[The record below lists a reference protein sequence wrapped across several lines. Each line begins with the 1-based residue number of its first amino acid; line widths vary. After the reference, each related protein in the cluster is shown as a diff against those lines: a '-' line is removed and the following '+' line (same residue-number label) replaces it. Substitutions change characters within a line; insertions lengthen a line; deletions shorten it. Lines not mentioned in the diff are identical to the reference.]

1 MIVKNLYIIKNYILN
16 MIFLYLIIIVIVA
29 IFLTLI
35 IFWAIFYLLGIKD
48 ERQIKQLKLNN

>member
-1 MIVKNLYIIKNYILN
+1 

-48 ERQIKQLKLNN
+48 ERKIKQLKLNN

>member
-1 MIVKNLYIIKNYILN
+1 

-35 IFWAIFYLLGIKD
+35 IFWTIFYLLRIKD